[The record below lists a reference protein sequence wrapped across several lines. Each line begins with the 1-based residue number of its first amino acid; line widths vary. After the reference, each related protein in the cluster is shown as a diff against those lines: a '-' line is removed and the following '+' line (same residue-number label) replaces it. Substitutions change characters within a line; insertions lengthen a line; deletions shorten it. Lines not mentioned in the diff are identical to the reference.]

1 MFFKDFVNGLS
12 GPFRWQSIEG
22 SSEPPLADFNRIL
35 PFVLNG
41 VQCLP
46 VPSQAVAPSIHLS
59 AFPLGAHASAVKLR
73 LGRTSLLLQS
83 QPESLRLLGSAWFLF
98 CMQAPATLHMDGRCQ
113 SLLPGDLLLLDT
125 NCRCGLAPVEY
136 LDCIVI
142 ALRQAGVAQS
152 QSLLDSARGRCFS
165 AESGWARLLSAQL
178 RALSDEFLEKIAVT
192 ESDQIVCLEHV
203 LSLLGMMLN
212 QAVSWQAVANQDK
225 GLAIRHKQYNDIT
238 LWLYQNFAEAG
249 LTGQKVADQFHIS
262 VRTLHKLFGQFN
274 ASCSFAVF
282 LNHIRMKN
290 AKRML
295 WDSSMTHLTVADIGW
310 QCGFSDPAHFGKVFK
325 KYYRVTP
332 KQMRENAPVSWTGRG

>member
-22 SSEPPLADFNRIL
+22 SSELPLPDFNRIL

-41 VQCLP
+41 AQCLP
-46 VPSQAVAPSIHLS
+46 VSSQATAPSIHLS
-59 AFPLGAHASAVKLR
+59 AFPLAAQASVVKLR
-73 LGRTSLLLQS
+73 LGRTRLLLNA
-83 QPESLRLLGSAWFLF
+83 QPDSLRLLGPAWFLF
-98 CMQAPATLHMDGRCQ
+98 CMQEPATLDMDGQCQ
-113 SLLPGDLLLLDT
+113 DLRSGDLLLLDT
-125 NCRCGLAPVEY
+125 TCRCGLEPVER

-142 ALRQAGVAQS
+142 ALRQAGGAQG
-152 QSLLDSARGRCFS
+152 QSLLDSARGRRFD
-165 AESGWARLLSAQL
+165 AENGWARLLSAHL
-178 RALSDEFLEKIAVT
+178 RALSDEFLEKISLI

-212 QAVSWQAVANQDK
+212 QAVGWQTATSQGK
-225 GLAIRHKQYNDIT
+225 GLAIRHRQYNDIT

-262 VRTLHKLFGQFN
+262 LRTLHKLFRQFN

-295 WDSSMTHLTVADIGW
+295 WDSSMKHLTVADIGW

-325 KYYRVTP
+325 KYYQLTP
-332 KQMRENAPVSWTGRG
+332 KQMRESAPVSWTGRG